1 MLIFLIYLKMI
12 FFVVIVL
19 VKNGN
24 IWMSICYSIDYMGFG
39 IVGWFWFV
47 CYSNEIVVLFDIIK
61 EYKNNNGL
69 VFNMNYIYYIYRNK
83 L

>member
-24 IWMSICYSIDYMGFG
+24 IWMSICNSIDYMGFE

>member
-24 IWMSICYSIDYMGFG
+24 IWMSICNSIDYMGFEMVG
-39 IVGWFWFV
+39 FGLFVIVM
-47 CYSNEIVVLFDIIK
+47 K
-61 EYKNNNGL
+61 
-69 VFNMNYIYYIYRNK
+69 
-83 L
+83 

>member
-24 IWMSICYSIDYMGFG
+24 IWMSICNNIVYMGFEMVG
-39 IVGWFWFV
+39 FGLFVIVM
-47 CYSNEIVVLFDIIK
+47 K
-61 EYKNNNGL
+61 
-69 VFNMNYIYYIYRNK
+69 
-83 L
+83 